1 MFLLIYWCQF
11 LEEPNKANRNVK
23 AINTVLTSVFRPLSG
38 IDIQH
43 LQNMANVQLLVRPR
57 PHIWAWSYQL
67 ALATALCCP
76 GGYNQCLWS
85 SALQLSPIAHSLWY
99 MSLCPAAVT
108 ILSQQAF
115 EAMLAT
121 PGKRTRVEQS
131 VRLQLNHWDVS
142 AECDSL
148 QLSPLK
154 PVSCLLI
161 GKSRGSCQSELVS
174 KGLNQKGISVVVS
187 TGL

>member
-1 MFLLIYWCQF
+1 
-11 LEEPNKANRNVK
+11 
-23 AINTVLTSVFRPLSG
+23 
-38 IDIQH
+38 
-43 LQNMANVQLLVRPR
+43 
-57 PHIWAWSYQL
+57 
-67 ALATALCCP
+67 
-76 GGYNQCLWS
+76 
-85 SALQLSPIAHSLWY
+85 
-99 MSLCPAAVT
+99 
-108 ILSQQAF
+108 
-115 EAMLAT
+115 MLAT